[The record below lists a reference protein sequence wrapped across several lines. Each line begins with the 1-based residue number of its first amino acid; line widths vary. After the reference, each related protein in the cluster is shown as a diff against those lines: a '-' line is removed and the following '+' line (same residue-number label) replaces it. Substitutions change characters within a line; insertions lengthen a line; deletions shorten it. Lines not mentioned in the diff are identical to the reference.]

1 MNKCSNCK
9 NQLPAGLQFCPY
21 CGHKQLKNGLI
32 KNVAIAIFALF
43 LISLL
48 FFRLSQQE
56 INLFIASTPTLT
68 ITLKHTLTPTP
79 KNNIPGTV
87 VSPTITRTPPPTTTS
102 TITLSPTITN
112 TPDLGSIRVS
122 PIDGMVMVFVPEGD
136 FWMGKTDGNN
146 DERPMRQVF
155 LDAYW
160 IDQSEVTNRM
170 YRACVSDGGCSQP
183 AETNSATHQG
193 YYTGP
198 QYDDYPVVHVN
209 WNQAQEYCTWA
220 GRWLPTE
227 AEWEKAARG
236 PEGYLYPWGN
246 QKPNSDKMNF
256 ADKNF
261 NESHA
266 DKTVDD
272 SYADVAPVGSYPQG
286 ASVYGVF
293 DLVGNVWEWV
303 ADLYGAQYYR
313 EAPAENPTGPSS
325 GLEHVIRGGAYD
337 NNITKANAVNRGYA
351 NPIVTGN
358 DLGFRCADAD

>member
-155 LDAYW
+155 LDAY
-160 IDQSEVTNRM
+160 
-170 YRACVSDGGCSQP
+170 
-183 AETNSATHQG
+183 
-193 YYTGP
+193 
-198 QYDDYPVVHVN
+198 
-209 WNQAQEYCTWA
+209 
-220 GRWLPTE
+220 
-227 AEWEKAARG
+227 
-236 PEGYLYPWGN
+236 
-246 QKPNSDKMNF
+246 
-256 ADKNF
+256 
-261 NESHA
+261 
-266 DKTVDD
+266 
-272 SYADVAPVGSYPQG
+272 
-286 ASVYGVF
+286 
-293 DLVGNVWEWV
+293 
-303 ADLYGAQYYR
+303 
-313 EAPAENPTGPSS
+313 
-325 GLEHVIRGGAYD
+325 
-337 NNITKANAVNRGYA
+337 
-351 NPIVTGN
+351 
-358 DLGFRCADAD
+358 